1 MDMFFD
7 HDLESH
13 MNSFWYETLPVNQ
26 SAFVQYNTST
36 NRPRSEF
43 GQQENHGCISNV
55 NTMNMNKRMIEFW
68 KRICP
73 RRIGNGTEQELE
85 RERCY
90 RHMMCERMRRE
101 KQKQSYSALHSVLPI
116 GTKND
121 KNSIVHVAT
130 MKVKQLQRYKE
141 ELMRQNM
148 ELEQVLELKEKEKAK
163 GTMINVMVNNP
174 TSGIDSMVEA
184 LKFMKQNRLEV
195 TNIQSVFSPEVF
207 SAQME
212 VQTEIG
218 GAELEEALKYTL
230 EEAERKFHFGFPGK

>member
-1 MDMFFD
+1 
-7 HDLESH
+7 

-116 GTKND
+116 GTK
-121 KNSIVHVAT
+121 
-130 MKVKQLQRYKE
+130 VKSCVKIFFFGFLVF
-141 ELMRQNM
+141 LFF
-148 ELEQVLELKEKEKAK
+148 LFL
-163 GTMINVMVNNP
+163 
-174 TSGIDSMVEA
+174 DS
-184 LKFMKQNRLEV
+184 
-195 TNIQSVFSPEVF
+195 FSCFCLYFV
-207 SAQME
+207 
-212 VQTEIG
+212 
-218 GAELEEALKYTL
+218 
-230 EEAERKFHFGFPGK
+230 AER